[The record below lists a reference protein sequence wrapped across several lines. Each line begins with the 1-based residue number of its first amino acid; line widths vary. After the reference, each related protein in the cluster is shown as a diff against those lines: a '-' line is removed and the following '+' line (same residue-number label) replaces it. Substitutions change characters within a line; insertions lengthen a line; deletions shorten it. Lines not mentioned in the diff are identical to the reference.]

1 MQMFELKSGDL
12 LFVQP
17 SAEKFSYLIA
27 ASTKYNPVKTEYTH
41 VGLVARKNKNY
52 FVLHADQKRGCIR
65 QSLAAFVA
73 DQSKQAIDV
82 YRLADTQIDFTQV
95 IARAEALLNQPYNHS
110 FIKEQPGYYC
120 SEFICEA
127 FKESKVFHEV
137 PMKFGPAD
145 TILPAWQKYYQKL
158 DLPVPVGQLG
168 SSPNSLI
175 QQATVNKLKYLGHL
189 KAADFYS

>member
-1 MQMFELKSGDL
+1 MFELKSGDL
-12 LFVQP
+12 VFVQP

-82 YRLADTQIDFTQV
+82 YRLADTQIDFIQV

-137 PMKFGPAD
+137 PMRFGPNG
-145 TILPAWQKYYQKL
+145 TILSGWKKYYQQL
-158 DLPVPVGQLG
+158 GLSVPIGQLG
-168 SSPNSLI
+168 SSPNLLI
-175 QQATVNKLKYLGHL
+175 EQAGATELKFCGHL
-189 KAADFYS
+189 K